1 MILPTIHTNGTSARM
16 LAEGY
21 SEARLALQAA
31 IEILS
36 KVEFNGRDYYVQGDG
51 AWKQAVEEHA
61 ARFVALKAVADELY
75 KLEEHCC
82 DFIK

>member
-1 MILPTIHTNGTSARM
+1 M

-21 SEARLALQAA
+21 FEARFAVQAA

-36 KVEFNGRDYYVQGDG
+36 KVEFNGRDYYLQGDG

-61 ARFVALKAVADELY
+61 ARFVALKTVADELY
-75 KLEEHCC
+75 QLQEHCC
-82 DFIK
+82 DLIK